1 VQLRFNISNI
11 ADAQYRTPQSAQVN
25 AKPFGTTAASG
36 TVFYYL
42 GAPRYT
48 AISLSADFK

>member
-1 VQLRFNISNI
+1 
-11 ADAQYRTPQSAQVN
+11 VN
-25 AKPFGTTAASG
+25 AKQFGATAPSG

-42 GAPRYT
+42 GAPRFT